1 LIWGNGI
8 DNQQLHTISGVPI
21 MIKPKGPG
29 LIDLPSLR
37 NAPKAELVALEAL
50 TTIVELPAG
59 MVLMHEGA
67 FGNEVHILVE
77 GELLVER
84 DGEAVA
90 VLTPGAV
97 VGEQAVL
104 LNLPR
109 NASVTAGT
117 DVRVAAMNR
126 REFST
131 MLDQCPRLARTI
143 LNSARARAGSTA
155 N

>member
-1 LIWGNGI
+1 
-8 DNQQLHTISGVPI
+8 
-21 MIKPKGPG
+21 MIKRTNSG
-29 LIDLPSLR
+29 LAELPNFAGL
-37 NAPKAELVALEAL
+37 PKAELAAIESL
-50 TTIVELPAG
+50 TTIVGLPAG
-59 MVLMHEGA
+59 SILMHEGA
-67 FGNEVHILVE
+67 FGNEVHILME

-90 VLTPGAV
+90 VLTPGAI

-131 MLDQCPRLARTI
+131 ALDQCPQIARTI
-143 LNSARARAGSTA
+143 LNSALERAGA
-155 N
+155 GLN

>member
-1 LIWGNGI
+1 MGNDRGTSI
-8 DNQQLHTISGVPI
+8 LRFEQNHLHIAYDALDKTGFAIVQVI
-21 MIKPKGPG
+21 
-29 LIDLPSLR
+29 
-37 NAPKAELVALEAL
+37 APHAHEAL
-50 TTIVELPAG
+50 VVPLRTY
-59 MVLMHEGA
+59 
-67 FGNEVHILVE
+67 F
-77 GELLVER
+77 VER

-90 VLTPGAV
+90 VLTPGAI

-131 MLDQCPRLARTI
+131 ALDQCPQIARTI
-143 LNSARARAGSTA
+143 LNSALERAGA
-155 N
+155 GLN